1 MDQVT
6 QDYAAMVE
14 ETTAASGKLSQE
26 AENLRGLLSQFRFAQ
41 HSSIK
46 LSAKATD
53 APAARAT
60 PRGQRVSTVR
70 ATGGAAALA
79 YENWEDF

>member
-6 QDYAAMVE
+6 QDNASMVE
-14 ETTAASGKLSQE
+14 ETTAASGKLSKE
-26 AENLRGLLSQFRFAQ
+26 AENLRVLLSQFRFAQ
-41 HSSIK
+41 HSLAK
-46 LSAKATD
+46 LNNKATN
-53 APAARAT
+53 APAAYGT

-70 ATGGAAALA
+70 ANGGAAALA